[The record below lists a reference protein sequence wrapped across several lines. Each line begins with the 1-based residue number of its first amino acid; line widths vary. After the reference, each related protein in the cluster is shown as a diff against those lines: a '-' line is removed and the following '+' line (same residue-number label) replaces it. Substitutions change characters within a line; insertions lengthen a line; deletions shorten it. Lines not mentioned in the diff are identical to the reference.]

1 MKNLKSKLGAPGI
14 STKSS
19 AVYHSPG
26 STLTQILCRKSMR
39 NALCRWS
46 SYFSW
51 KVWWP
56 YDKYG
61 VWKNGLESKGLK
73 VNMGKTKV
81 MILGRDFHTLQT
93 SGIYPCTVCRKG
105 VGKNSVFCSRYSFWV
120 HKKCFD
126 IPGKLVENPDFMCRR
141 CLGNAWAIDGR
152 PCVEV
157 QLADGKLDVA
167 DNFVYLGVCIWRD
180 GCCELATIKRCRS
193 AWGNLRKLTL
203 AYL

>member
-1 MKNLKSKLGAPGI
+1 MKNLKSKLGALGI

-61 VWKNGLESKGLK
+61 IWKNGLESKGLK

-141 CLGNAWAIDGR
+141 CLGNAWANWWKTLCWNPTCWWKASSNCIKQLTILSILVTVF
-152 PCVEV
+152 VEM
-157 QLADGKLDVA
+157 DV
-167 DNFVYLGVCIWRD
+167 VSLPLLRD
-180 GCCELATIKRCRS
+180 AALHGEI
-193 AWGNLRKLTL
+193 
-203 AYL
+203 